1 MPLRK
6 PSEFFNDISSK
17 NSLDVVNEELNSAA
31 PEKIEKLT
39 EAFDVFKYN
48 LSNIQSLTEFT
59 NNIDGFKSS
68 IERIDDLSHG
78 IDLLKEEIDS
88 CIKREDLDNAMVSH
102 LFFVEESIKNVQ
114 NNIKYLNSK
123 TLLDI
128 KEEFAVLSETIED
141 FLSVEAPKIKNS
153 ISQSEIR
160 IDERFLDYK
169 KSLDLEVE
177 RIDEEITQKLLSI
190 TETVQGINQNS
201 LFEIKENISSIEDR
215 LDYTLKKELP
225 KYKKFFAETEAK
237 TEKRLSESKNYIET
251 LHNEIELD
259 HQSRINDIKEQLE
272 NFINLEIPKYR
283 NILVESSL
291 KNENDIKRLTENIEN
306 NILKVN
312 QTVEDLEK
320 KVTQEK
326 NIIDE
331 TLSSKISEIE
341 SFISDSKNEISS
353 ISNIYENLYKDF
365 RNREISE
372 NKKLENYSDRL
383 DIFSEKITNL
393 EENLTK
399 DVSDL
404 QSNLDISTTKYY
416 DILKNEVGYFEQN
429 ILDKVKDLEI
439 NFVRNEKHIQDAKD
453 TLKETLSKIK
463 IDDIEKKNNQLLE
476 KISQLESILE
486 KFDEKKLLTED
497 LADPPSTKNPDPL
510 TPLDKNYVTLK
521 DLQDHYRIFINRVQM
536 QLASIGGGGAG
547 FVKDLADVSF
557 DESTGQNKL
566 LIFNGTNWVGIA
578 STALSGGSSTLVGL
592 SDVDSTNLGDG
603 RFLRYNASTS
613 EFTFAPVSA
622 SNLELIAGDIQSG
635 ILTTSG
641 LGPAV
646 VMSISASTYRSV
658 NYQVQVTEG
667 TNYNMTTI
675 NVIHDGSTTYMTEYG
690 TINQPIGIAT
700 FSTDISGGSLRLLGH
715 PAFASDTTFKV
726 VFTAIE
732 V

>member
-1 MPLRK
+1 MTLRK

-17 NSLDVVNEELNSAA
+17 NSLDIVNKELNSAA

-59 NNIDGFKSS
+59 NNIDGFRLS
-68 IERIDDLSHG
+68 IERIDDLSQG

-88 CIKREDLDNAMVSH
+88 CIKKEDLDNAIVSQ

-128 KEEFAVLSETIED
+128 KEEFTLLSETIED
-141 FLSVEAPKIKNS
+141 FISVEAPKIKS
-153 ISQSEIR
+153 SVSQSEIR

-177 RIDEEITQKLLSI
+177 RIDDEISQKLLSI

-201 LFEIKENISSIEDR
+201 LLEIKENISTIEDK
-215 LDYTLKKELP
+215 LDYTLEKELP
-225 KYKKFFAETEAK
+225 KYKKFFAETESK
-237 TEKRLSESKNYIET
+237 TEKRLSESKNYIES
-251 LHNEIELD
+251 LHKEIESD
-259 HQSRINDIKEQLE
+259 HQSRINEIKEQLD

-283 NILVESSL
+283 NTLVESSL
-291 KNENDIKRLTENIEN
+291 KNESDIKRLTENIEN

-312 QTVEDLEK
+312 QTVLDLEK
-320 KVTQEK
+320 KVNLEK
-326 NIIDE
+326 DVIDE
-331 TLSSKISEIE
+331 TLNSKISEIE
-341 SFISDSKNEISS
+341 SFISKSKDEISS
-353 ISNIYENLYKDF
+353 ISNTYENLYKDF
-365 RNREISE
+365 KNREISE
-372 NKKLENYSDRL
+372 NKKLEKYSDKL
-383 DIFSEKITNL
+383 DTFSEKITNL

-439 NFVRNEKHIQDAKD
+439 NFVRNEKHIQDAKN

-476 KISQLESILE
+476 KISHLESILE

-497 LADPPSTKNPDPL
+497 LTDPPSTKNSDPL
-510 TPLDKNYVTLK
+510 TPLNKDYVTLK

-566 LIFNGTNWVGIA
+566 LIFNGTDWVGIA

-603 RFLRYNASTS
+603 RFLRYNASTN

-641 LGPAV
+641 LSPAV

-658 NYQVQVTEG
+658 NYQIQVTEG
-667 TNYNMTTI
+667 TNYNMTII
-675 NVIHDGSTTYMTEYG
+675 NILHDGTTPYILEYG

-700 FSTDISGGSLRLLGH
+700 FSANISGGSLRLIGY
-715 PAFASDTTFKV
+715 PSFASPTTFKV

-732 V
+732 A

>member
-6 PSEFFNDISSK
+6 PSEFFNDINSK
-17 NSLDVVNEELNSAA
+17 NSLDLVNEELNSAA

-59 NNIDGFKSS
+59 NNIDGFKSN
-68 IERIDDLSHG
+68 IEKVNNLSEC
-78 IDLLKEEIDS
+78 IDLLKEEIET
-88 CIKREDLDNAMVSH
+88 CIKKEDLDNAMMSQ

-114 NNIKYLNSK
+114 DNIKYLNSK

-128 KEEFAVLSETIED
+128 KDEFLSLSETIED
-141 FLSVEAPKIKNS
+141 FLDVEVPKIKNS
-153 ISQSEIR
+153 VSQSEIR
-160 IDERFLDYK
+160 IDERFIDYK
-169 KSLDLEVE
+169 KTLDLEVE
-177 RIDEEITQKLLSI
+177 RIDKQISEKLLSI
-190 TETVQGINQNS
+190 TETVQGINENN
-201 LFEIKENISSIEDR
+201 LFEIKENVFSIEKK
-215 LDYTLKKELP
+215 LDFTLEKELP
-225 KYKKFFAETEAK
+225 KYKKFFAETETR
-237 TEKRLSESKNYIET
+237 TEEKLSESKKYIERKYEEIESD
-251 LHNEIELD
+251 HQFRINEIKKELD
-259 HQSRINDIKEQLE
+259 S
-272 NFINLEIPKYR
+272 FINSEVPKYR

-353 ISNIYENLYKDF
+353 ISNTYENLHKDF

-566 LIFNGTNWVGIA
+566 LIFNGTDWVGIA
-578 STALSGGSSTLVGL
+578 STALSSGPSTLVGL

-641 LGPAV
+641 LGAAV

-658 NYQVQVTEG
+658 NYQIQVTEG
-667 TNYNMTTI
+667 TNYNMTNI
-675 NVIHDGSTTYMTEYG
+675 NVIHDGTTTYMTEYG
-690 TINQPIGIAT
+690 TINQPIGVAT
-700 FSTDISGGSLRLLGH
+700 FSTDISSGSLRLLGY

-732 V
+732 A

>member
-6 PSEFFNDISSK
+6 PSEFFNDINSK
-17 NSLDVVNEELNSAA
+17 NSLDLVNEELNSAA

-48 LSNIQSLTEFT
+48 LNNIQSLTEFT
-59 NNIDGFKSS
+59 NNIDGFKSN
-68 IERIDDLSHG
+68 IEKVNNLSEC
-78 IDLLKEEIDS
+78 IDLLKEEIET
-88 CIKREDLDNAMVSH
+88 CIKKEDLDNAMMSQ

-114 NNIKYLNSK
+114 DNIKYLNSK

-128 KEEFAVLSETIED
+128 KDEFLSLSETIED
-141 FLSVEAPKIKNS
+141 FLDVEVPKIKNS
-153 ISQSEIR
+153 VSQSEIR
-160 IDERFLDYK
+160 IDERFIDYK
-169 KSLDLEVE
+169 KTLDLEVE
-177 RIDEEITQKLLSI
+177 RIDKQISEKLLSI
-190 TETVQGINQNS
+190 TETVQGINENN
-201 LFEIKENISSIEDR
+201 LFEIKENVFSIEKK
-215 LDYTLKKELP
+215 LDFTLEKELP
-225 KYKKFFAETEAK
+225 KYKKFFAETETR
-237 TEKRLSESKNYIET
+237 TEEKLSESKKYIERKYEEIESD
-251 LHNEIELD
+251 HQFRINEIKKELD
-259 HQSRINDIKEQLE
+259 S
-272 NFINLEIPKYR
+272 FINSEVPKYR

-353 ISNIYENLYKDF
+353 ISNTYENLHKDF

-566 LIFNGTNWVGIA
+566 LIFNGTDWVGIA
-578 STALSGGSSTLVGL
+578 STALSSGPSTLVGL

-641 LGPAV
+641 LGAAV

-658 NYQVQVTEG
+658 NYQIQVTEG
-667 TNYNMTTI
+667 TNYNMTNI
-675 NVIHDGSTTYMTEYG
+675 NVIHDGTTTYMTEYG
-690 TINQPIGIAT
+690 TINQPIGVAT
-700 FSTDISGGSLRLLGH
+700 FSTDISSGSLRLLGY

-732 V
+732 A